1 MRIETSNIVTAFNNE
16 AIGTKV
22 TDSETFMAI
31 LADAI
36 KAHDFSK
43 DTVPG
48 QGFLLLPD
56 AVPFVSA
63 GVGPRSTNPND
74 YVCRLHRSRVDCYL
88 KREFAAPV
96 EGCAAVVY
104 SLAAYLADPDLE
116 GETEEIKR
124 ITDLNPA
131 YVIVAVL
138 AFAGPKAALSPYR
151 LTANLAGGNLEAQ
164 VWDAD
169 KIRQVAKDSKSYD
182 DAWATVAD

>member
-1 MRIETSNIVTAFNNE
+1 MRYMN
-16 AIGTKV
+16 
-22 TDSETFMAI
+22 
-31 LADAI
+31 
-36 KAHDFSK
+36 
-43 DTVPG
+43 
-48 QGFLLLPD
+48 
-56 AVPFVSA
+56 
-63 GVGPRSTNPND
+63 
-74 YVCRLHRSRVDCYL
+74 L